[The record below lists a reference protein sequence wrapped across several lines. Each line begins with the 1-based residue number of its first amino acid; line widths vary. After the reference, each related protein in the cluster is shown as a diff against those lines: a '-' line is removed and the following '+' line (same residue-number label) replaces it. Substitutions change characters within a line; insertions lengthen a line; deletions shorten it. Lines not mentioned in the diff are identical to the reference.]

1 MQIQSKVATMA
12 LSAGVCGRKRDAGV
26 RWLLLF
32 AGFLFTAMSATPAL
46 AVDTI
51 RVGKASATTFAFTPV
66 EIGKEIG
73 VWPKYNLDVQSV
85 GFQGDARMQQAMV
98 AGSIDFSLGSGPA
111 MGFVVKGVPT
121 LAVAALANEPLAMG
135 LAVGKD
141 SPIKTPQD
149 LKGKT
154 VSISTVGSLTFWLA
168 QELSRQM
175 GWGRDGIKTQPIGVS
190 AAHVAALRTGQ
201 VQGIITS
208 SSIGYMLEKNG
219 EGRVLVEFGKI
230 VKDFHTHVIFATN
243 DIIAHRPDQIRRFL
257 AGWIDVI
264 AYMASH
270 RQETVRMASAVSG
283 LPEDIQAREYD
294 NAMPMMSRDLH
305 FLPRAL
311 DNIARSFTEL
321 DILPKTPDMKTLYTE
336 EFLPK

>member
-1 MQIQSKVATMA
+1 VIA
-12 LSAGVCGRKRDAGV
+12 LAV
-26 RWLLLF
+26 
-32 AGFLFTAMSATPAL
+32 TAATPA
-46 AVDTI
+46 ASADTI

-66 EIGKEIG
+66 EISKEIG
-73 VWPKYNLDVQSV
+73 VWPKYDLTVESV
-85 GFQGDARMQQAMV
+85 AFQGDARMQQAMV
-98 AGSIDFSLGSGPA
+98 ANSIDFSLGSGPA
-111 MGFVVKGVPT
+111 MGFIVKGVPS
-121 LAVAALANEPLAMG
+121 LAVAAMANEPSSMG
-135 LAVGKD
+135 LSIGKN
-141 SPIKTPQD
+141 SPINAPQD

-154 VSISTVGSLTFWLA
+154 VSISTAGSLTFWLA

-208 SSIGYMLEKNG
+208 SSIGYTLEKNG
-219 EGRVLVEFGKI
+219 DGRVLVEFGQI
-230 VKDFHTHVIFATN
+230 IKDFHTHVIFAANPIMTQ
-243 DIIAHRPDQIRRFL
+243 HPDRVRRFL
-257 AGWIDVI
+257 AGWIEVI

-270 RQETVRMASAVSG
+270 KPETVRMAMAVSG

-294 NAMPMMSRDLH
+294 NAMPMMSRDLR

-311 DNIARSFTEL
+311 DALARSFTEL

-336 EFLPK
+336 AFLPK